1 MVGMGRGV
9 GFVST
14 ILWLIVHNVVAQISG
29 ATEMTLPV
37 HDQLHILQTLSSFI
51 VQKVKLH
58 SPSQV

>member
-14 ILWLIVHNVVAQISG
+14 IFLLIVHNVVSQISG

-51 VQKVKLH
+51 V
-58 SPSQV
+58 

>member
-14 ILWLIVHNVVAQISG
+14 ILLLIVHNVVSQISG

-51 VQKVKLH
+51 V
-58 SPSQV
+58 